1 MQIVTYVRFCQIKIF
16 CASAVSNCLGG
27 RGFVYRDDLTISSV
41 AIRYRYYRRRASKL
55 TTDWTEF
62 DDITVAHGDSNFLRA
77 AMFGLWV
84 GSLSANWKK
93 EWGKTRN
100 NLHFYFLTRRTKCFL
115 LDCLDRIIRQWSR
128 MWTTIL
134 MVVRFDKLLP

>member
-1 MQIVTYVRFCQIKIF
+1 MQIVTYVRFYQIKIF

-77 AMFGLWV
+77 VMCGLWV
-84 GSLSANWKK
+84 GSLSAN
-93 EWGKTRN
+93 
-100 NLHFYFLTRRTKCFL
+100 
-115 LDCLDRIIRQWSR
+115 
-128 MWTTIL
+128 
-134 MVVRFDKLLP
+134 